1 MPLENCGPLSPVVH
15 PSAWVHASA
24 QLLGDVRLGPRVSV
38 WPGVVLRGDQG
49 AIEVGEETNLQD
61 LTVAHATGG
70 LSTVRI
76 GARVTVGHRVIL
88 HGCVVEDDC
97 LIGMGS
103 ILLDNCHV
111 ERGCIIGAG
120 AVVPVGMRIPAG
132 SLVLGMPAKVVR
144 PLREKDYEQIRTGCA
159 AYLELADRYRASG
172 ASPAGEAPSP
182 VSR

>member
-1 MPLENCGPLSPVVH
+1 MPLEACGPLAPVVDPTAFVH
-15 PSAWVHASA
+15 PSAH
-24 QLLGDVRLGPRVSV
+24 LLADVRLGPRVSV

-49 AIEVGEETNLQD
+49 AIVVGEDSNLQD

-70 LSTVRI
+70 LSTVTI
-76 GARVTVGHRVIL
+76 GRRVTVGHRVIL
-88 HGCVVEDDC
+88 HGCTVEDDC

-111 ERGCIIGAG
+111 EEGCIIGAG

-144 PLREKDYEQIRTGCA
+144 PLREKDHEQIRGGYQ
-159 AYLELADRYRASG
+159 AYLELAERYRKG
-172 ASPAGEAPSP
+172 
-182 VSR
+182 

>member
-1 MPLENCGPLSPVVH
+1 MPLENCGPLTPSID
-15 PSAWVHASA
+15 PSAWVHPSASI
-24 QLLGDVRLGPRVSV
+24 LGDVQLGPRVSV

-49 AIEVGEETNLQD
+49 AIVVGEETNLQD
-61 LTVAHATGG
+61 LTCAHATGG
-70 LSTVRI
+70 FSTVTI

-88 HGCVVEDDC
+88 HGCTVEDDC

-103 ILLDNCHV
+103 ILLDNCHI

-144 PLREKDYEQIRTGCA
+144 PLRDKDYEQIRGGYQ
-159 AYLELADRYRASG
+159 AYLELADRYR
-172 ASPAGEAPSP
+172 
-182 VSR
+182 RT

>member
-1 MPLENCGPLSPVVH
+1 MPIEPCGPLTAVIDPA
-15 PSAWVHASA
+15 AWVHPTVSI
-24 QLLGDVRLGPRVSV
+24 LGDVRLARGVSV

-49 AIEVGEETNLQD
+49 AIVVGEDTNLQD
-61 LTVAHATGG
+61 LTCAHATGG
-70 LSTVRI
+70 FSTVTI

-88 HGCVVEDDC
+88 HGCTVEDDC

-103 ILLDNCHV
+103 ILLDNCHI

-144 PLREKDYEQIRTGCA
+144 PLREKDYEQIRGGYV
-159 AYLELADRYRASG
+159 AYLELAERYRQG
-172 ASPAGEAPSP
+172 
-182 VSR
+182 